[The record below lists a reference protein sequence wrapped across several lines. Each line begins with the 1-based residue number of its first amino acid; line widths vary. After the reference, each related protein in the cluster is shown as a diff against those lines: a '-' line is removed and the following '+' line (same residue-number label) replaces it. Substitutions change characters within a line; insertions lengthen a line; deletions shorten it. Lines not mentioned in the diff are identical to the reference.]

1 MVPIQLTPGFG
12 GAKPHSV
19 YWTCWIDFNQDGDF
33 NDNFEFVAY
42 GAGSQP
48 ISGVITIPAGIP
60 SGTCTMRV
68 SSKLGGYAT
77 DPCETFQYGE
87 TEDYCI
93 NVINGTFIKGDGDV
107 TNRSAVSNSAI
118 ELVSTVIEAEIVEE
132 TAEAIEIEITE
143 DNFALEDV
151 EEIIQEVEIKVYP
164 NPVSH
169 IMNITLSSPDL
180 LSVIFMI

>member
-1 MVPIQLTPGFG
+1 
-12 GAKPHSV
+12 
-19 YWTCWIDFNQDGDF
+19 
-33 NDNFEFVAY
+33 
-42 GAGSQP
+42 
-48 ISGVITIPAGIP
+48 
-60 SGTCTMRV
+60 MRV

-143 DNFALEDV
+143 DNFASEDV
-151 EEIIQEVEIKVYP
+151 EEIEEEVLQEVEIKVYP

-169 IMNITLSSPDL
+169 IMNITLSSPDQIL
-180 LSVIFMI
+180 EVGLYDQRGTKVKAIQPDVETRIDVSDMIPGMYFVRSLNTDGTQTTEKVVIMN